1 MTPQIAPV
9 MIPSNAPSP
18 GLPTISLLGN
28 TSIALEGIERRVNAF
43 YFDDRR
49 MTETLLDMPARD
61 DVELVEVLGAVADP
75 VRLEILAAL
84 ADKERPCGSFLLPVN
99 DSTRSHHLKVLREAG
114 LTKTRVVGTQ
124 RLVSLRRDDLDARFP
139 GLLDAVLAAAEPAVS
154 VAT

>member
-1 MTPQIAPV
+1 V
-9 MIPSNAPSP
+9 IPNNAPSP
-18 GLPTISLLGN
+18 GLPKPSLLRN
-28 TSIALEGIERRVNAF
+28 TSIDLEGIERREGAF

-49 MTETLLDMPARD
+49 MTEALLDMPARED
-61 DVELVEVLGAVADP
+61 LELVDVLEAVADP

-84 ADKERPCGSFLLPVN
+84 ANEERPCGSFPLPVN

-139 GLLDAVLAAAEPAVS
+139 GLLDAVLAAAEPGVTA
-154 VAT
+154 AT